1 MAREA
6 PQAITI
12 PTMSCTINVIADGS
26 IYALAGIEKN
36 TIPRQKNKE
45 NINAL
50 PIFFI
55 FPFFS
60 TTVIYINSLGT
71 LWAAFPLAPNYQ
83 NFPRRL

>member
-55 FPFFS
+55 FSSFLQLLFILIHR
-60 TTVIYINSLGT
+60 VLYG
-71 LWAAFPLAPNYQ
+71 
-83 NFPRRL
+83 PRFL